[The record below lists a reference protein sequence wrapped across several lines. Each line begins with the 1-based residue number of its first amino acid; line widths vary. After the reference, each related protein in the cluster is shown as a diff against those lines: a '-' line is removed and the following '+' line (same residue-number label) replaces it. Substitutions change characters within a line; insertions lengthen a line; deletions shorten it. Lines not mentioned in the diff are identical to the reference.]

1 MRILF
6 SLLSFLLF
14 TALLQHVVAQDRS
27 ISGRVT
33 DVANGQGLPG
43 VTVLVK
49 GTTVGASTNSDGS
62 YTISGVPATASAL
75 TFSFIGYR
83 TVERPIGNATTV
95 DVGLSVDTRQLD
107 EVVVTGLATTVKR
120 SNLANAVTTIS
131 AKELVGSTRPV
142 TVDAALNGKIVGAN
156 IAQTSGAPGGGVA
169 IQLRG
174 ISSLTGGTQP
184 LYIIDGVYAVNAEVG
199 NGAGAAAF
207 SAAASTTTGRSTQ
220 DNPVNRLSDLNPN
233 DIESIEVL
241 KGSSAAAIY
250 GQRAN
255 AGVIIIKTKRGQ
267 AGQTRVSLSQDIGFA
282 KAWRLLGKEDWTP
295 EKIDRYYPLPAPLGP
310 DATPAQVTAYNK
322 ALEAANASR
331 TSEKE
336 ALKQAQDNGQIHD
349 YEKEVFG
356 NTGFIRNTSVSV
368 SGGSDKTKFYVSGT
382 TTDEKGI
389 VKRTGFERHS
399 IRANVDHKIG
409 KRIDIGLSSGYFNST
424 NRRGFTGNDNR
435 GVSLGYTLAYVPSY
449 AQLFPNEQGIF
460 PSNPYGGDNPLAIV
474 ERSINEETTNRAVQ
488 AASTTVRIIEN
499 ERSSL
504 RLALQGGI
512 DYSNSNAFLALPADL
527 QSQRNLPVP
536 ADRGAVR
543 VAKNQFFNSNL
554 QGFLVYDWRVG
565 ERLNLTSQV
574 GMVRLRLERNLSFSQ
589 GRGLAPGEPLTPNR
603 SSNVSQEVEFLT
615 EQDLGLVAQQEANF
629 NDQIIATAGIRFDK
643 SSRNGDPNKYY
654 AFPKAS
660 LAVNVAKF
668 GFWALEP
675 MNLLKLRAAYGET
688 GAPAFFGATYSPL
701 VNITTGSQAGFLPST
716 VVGNPAIGP
725 ERATEL
731 EFGVDAG
738 FLDNRIGLEA
748 TYYNKTAKDLINTFV
763 LAPSTGVTSVRA
775 FPVGDLRNRGI
786 ELALNATPVRSENF
800 TWTSSTQYWF
810 NRSEVTRI
818 VVPSFNTG
826 LGFGNSFGRNVFA
839 LGQSPSRWYGSP
851 VNAVDNASNP
861 SFLTRYEDAQPRF
874 QMSFQNS
881 FTFLR
886 NFEASFLLHWRKDS
900 YTSNLSRLLQDEG
913 GTTEDWSRDDDGN
926 GVVNGLQRQSQPA
939 REFIQNSGYL
949 RLREASL
956 YYSVPA
962 SIRTSLFKDY
972 IRSIRVGVSGNN
984 LLTWTD
990 YVGYD
995 PEVSNF
1001 GSTSNFAQVDVSSYP
1016 NTRRM
1021 FFHLNLEF

>member
-1 MRILF
+1 MRKLF
-6 SLLSFLLF
+6 LS
-14 TALLQHVVAQDRS
+14 ALLASPVLMQQAVAQDRS

-33 DVANGQGLPG
+33 DSAGGQGLPG

-62 YTISGVPATASAL
+62 YILNVPASATTL
-75 TFSFIGYR
+75 TFSFIGYG
-83 TVERPIGNATTV
+83 TVERAIGDGSAIN
-95 DVGLSVDTRQLD
+95 VGLTASARDLD
-107 EVVVTGLATTVKR
+107 EVVVTGLATSIKR

-131 AKELVGSTRPV
+131 ARELVGSTRPV

-184 LYIIDGVYAVNAEVG
+184 LFIIDGVYAVNAEVG

-207 SAAASTTTGRSTQ
+207 TSAASTTTGRSSQ
-220 DNPVNRLSDLNPN
+220 DNAINRLSDLNPN

-282 KAWRLLGKEDWTP
+282 KAWRLLGQEDWTP
-295 EKIDRYYPLPAPLGP
+295 QKIDQYFSLPTLPANP
-310 DATPAQVTAYNK
+310 TPAQTAAYNTAVAAVNANRNREK
-322 ALEAANASR
+322 GLLE
-331 TSEKE
+331 
-336 ALKQAQDNGQIHD
+336 QAQANGQIHD

-356 NTGFIRNTSVSV
+356 NTAFLRNTSVSV
-368 SGGSDKTKFYVSGT
+368 SGGTEKTKFYVSGT
-382 TTDEKGI
+382 TTSEDGI
-389 VKRTGFERHS
+389 VERTGFKRHS
-399 IRANVDHKIG
+399 VRANVDQKIG
-409 KRIDIGLSSGYFNST
+409 NRVDVGVSSGYFNST

-435 GVSLGYTLAYVPSY
+435 GVSLGYTLASIPTY
-449 AQLFPNEQGIF
+449 AQLFPNAQGIF
-460 PSNPYGGDNPLAIV
+460 PVNPYGGDNPLAIV

-488 AASTTVRIIEN
+488 AATATVRIIEN

-504 RLALQGGI
+504 RLAVQGGV
-512 DYSNSNAFLALPADL
+512 DFSSSNAFLALPADL
-527 QSQRNLPVP
+527 QSQRNISVA

-543 VAKNQFFNSNL
+543 VAKNQFFNTNL
-554 QGFLVYDWRVG
+554 QGFLVYDWRLG
-565 ERLNLTSQV
+565 ESINLTSQV
-574 GMVRLRLERNLSFSQ
+574 GMVRLRLDRNLSFSQ
-589 GRGLAPGEPLTPNR
+589 GRGLAPGEPLSPNR
-603 SSNVSQEVEFLT
+603 SSNVSQEVDLQSER
-615 EQDLGLVAQQEANF
+615 DLGLVAQQEANF
-629 NDQIIATAGIRFDK
+629 RDQVIATAGVRFDK

-668 GFWALEP
+668 DFWSIEQV
-675 MNLLKLRAAYGET
+675 NLLKLRAAYGET
-688 GAPAFFGATYSPL
+688 GAPAFFGAAFSPL
-701 VNITTGSQAGFLPST
+701 VNITTGGRPGFLPST
-716 VVGNPAIGP
+716 LVGLPTIGP
-725 ERATEL
+725 ERAS
-731 EFGVDAG
+731 EFEAGVDISL
-738 FLDNRIGLEA
+738 FNNRIGLEA
-748 TYYNKTAKDLINTFV
+748 TVYNKVAKDLINTFV
-763 LAPSTGVTSVRA
+763 LAPSTGVTSIRA
-775 FPVGDLRNRGI
+775 YPVGDLRNRGL
-786 ELALNATPVRSENF
+786 ELGLSVAPIRSENF
-800 TWTSSTQYWF
+800 TWNSTTQYWF

-818 VVPSFNTG
+818 VVPTFNTG
-826 LGFGNSFGRNVFA
+826 QGFGNAFGRNVFA
-839 LGQSPSRWYGSP
+839 LGESPSRWYGSP
-851 VNAVDNASNP
+851 VNAETNANNP

-874 QMSFQNS
+874 QMSFLNN
-881 FTFLR
+881 FTVFK

-913 GTTEDWSRDDDGN
+913 GTTEDWSQDDDGN
-926 GVVNGLQRQSQPA
+926 GVPNGIQRQGEPA
-939 REFIQNSGYL
+939 REFIQNSGYV

-956 YYSVPA
+956 YYSLPA

-972 IRSIRVGVSGNN
+972 VRNIRIGISGNN

-1016 NTRRM
+1016 NTRRI
-1021 FFHLNLEF
+1021 FFHLNLDF